1 VTGEDRAMSSRDQ
14 EAIAPTFALDALV
27 AFAER
32 SPATK
37 ADIDQVMRALATH
50 QGWYVPVHFA
60 DRAWGQT
67 DFDHLLRFPEG
78 KPTRVLN
85 VFSDEGSARLAEG
98 HEIGLYGGPVSGVQL
113 MRALTPEYDSLMVN
127 YASPR
132 EHQWY
137 VASGAFEIAATW
149 GTTIGAE
156 RALAGRGSGRVPVPE
171 LLAHRFH
178 LLLERR
184 TQEVAQIRL
193 PDIDGAVAICFT
205 AEDRA
210 EEFMANLPPPARP
223 QADLTLVPGSRLF
236 DLVRGVGVAGLVVN
250 AGSDDQTALSGDDIA
265 ELAGRAA
272 APL

>member
-1 VTGEDRAMSSRDQ
+1 MTPTGGRPEYS
-14 EAIAPTFALDALV
+14 PTYALDALV

-32 SPATK
+32 TPATQ

-50 QGWYVPVHFA
+50 QGWFVPVQFA

-67 DFDHLLRFPEG
+67 EFDQLLRFPDG
-78 KPTRVLN
+78 PPTRVLN
-85 VFSDEGSARLAEG
+85 VFTDEGSARLADG
-98 HEIGLYGGPVSGVQL
+98 HPIGLYGGPVAGVRL
-113 MRALTPEYDSLMVN
+113 MRSLNADYDSLMVN

-137 VASGAFEIAATW
+137 VADGAFEVAMTW
-149 GTTIGAE
+149 GTTIAAE
-156 RALAGRGSGRVPVPE
+156 RALDGRGSGRVPAAE
-171 LLAHRFH
+171 LLVHRFH
-178 LLLERR
+178 LLLERG
-184 TQEVAQIRL
+184 TQDVTRIRL

-210 EEFMANLPPPARP
+210 DEFVSSLPPSARP
-223 QADLTLVPGSRLF
+223 QADLSLMPGRQLF
-236 DLVRGVGVAGLVVN
+236 DHVRAAGIAGLVVN
-250 AGSDDQTALSGDDIA
+250 AGSDDQTALSADDIE

>member
-1 VTGEDRAMSSRDQ
+1 MASPGGHQAFT
-14 EAIAPTFALDALV
+14 PTALDALV

-37 ADIDQVMRALATH
+37 ADIDQVMRALAAH
-50 QGWYVPVHFA
+50 NGWIVPVLFA

-67 DFDHLLRFPEG
+67 EFDQLMAFPDG
-78 KPTRVLN
+78 PPQRVLN
-85 VFSDEGSARLAEG
+85 VFTDEGSARLADG
-98 HEIGLYGGPVSGVQL
+98 HEIGLYGGPVSGVRL
-113 MRALTPEYDSLMVN
+113 MRALSNDYDSLMVN

-137 VASGAFEIAATW
+137 VSSGAFEIATGW
-149 GTTIGAE
+149 GTTIAAE
-156 RALAGRGSGRVPVPE
+156 RALAERGPGPVPAAD

-193 PDIDGAVAICFT
+193 PDIDGPVAVCFT

-210 EEFMANLPPPARP
+210 EEFTASLPPPARP
-223 QADLTLVPGSRLF
+223 LADLSLVPGPQLF
-236 DLVRGVGVAGLVVN
+236 DIVRGVGAAGLVIN
-250 AGSDDQTALSGDDIA
+250 AGSDDQTALTAEDLEQIA
-265 ELAGRAA
+265 AVPAT
-272 APL
+272 P